1 MTRYQLD
8 GGVSVADRAELRAYQ
23 EKQRAEIKE
32 IAALREKALLQERL
46 HDEELQ
52 RLEYSRVNERSSL
65 SILTVTLTLTL
76 TLNPSV
82 T

>member
-65 SILTVTLTLTL
+65 STLTVTLTL